1 MKLLHKNHNLKS
13 VFAFISIFTLFLF
26 SSCSPARNDSRQTPQ
41 VPALPENQLENS
53 SVETEKSAVEIPEAA
68 NQESTT
74 ENSSAVIM
82 NPPHGQPG
90 HRCEI
95 PVGAPLNS
103 QPTNTTQ
110 QVTSNPSPSTNN
122 AGVMINPP
130 HGEPGHRCEIPVG
143 APLNSQPTNT
153 TPQVTSIPSQSTS
166 TATNIANN
174 PMAPTI
180 DNAKRLNSSQP
191 RSTTNSQYSGMINPP
206 HGQPGHRC
214 DIAVGSPLP

>member
-1 MKLLHKNHNLKS
+1 MKYLHKKYNLKS
-13 VFAFISIFTLFLF
+13 VFTIFSIFTLFLF

-41 VPALPENQLENS
+41 VPVLPENQLENS

-74 ENSSAVIM
+74 ENNTAVMM

-130 HGEPGHRCEIPVG
+130 HGEPGHQCEIPVG

-153 TPQVTSIPSQSTS
+153 TPQVTSIPSPSTS
-166 TATNIANN
+166 SATNIANN

-191 RSTTNSQYSGMINPP
+191 RSTTNSQYSGRINPP